1 VEERV
6 ALRTKLLLALGV
18 VCGWV
23 GVSLAQPAIPD
34 PDIRLYEK
42 PGFLAE
48 VGGGR
53 KINVVCMGHGSPTV
67 ILTAGLGNWSETWR
81 KVQAPLAQR
90 HRVCAWDR
98 AGLGFSSPSAEPQ
111 DVLHTTRDMEAA
123 LTLARIGGPYVLV
136 GHSLGGY
143 ESLLFADR
151 HPRDVV
157 GMVLVD
163 PSIPDQQRI
172 LAKGGQE
179 VAALEHRFRGQQA
192 ATLRRCAARARTGD
206 LALNAPD
213 PDHCLALPGYFSPAL
228 REAML
233 ATRLSPGGY
242 ETMASEIESFDA
254 DSAEVV
260 DPNRHYG
267 RMPLIVLTADVGPS
281 IPAELLPSAAAQ
293 SAAAHYRDVDWPRGH
308 DELAALSRRGRNEV
322 VKGSGHA
329 IHLANPL
336 LVVDRVEEVIR
347 MGGR

>member
-1 VEERV
+1 VEKV
-6 ALRTKLLLALGV
+6 ALRTKLLLAVGLA
-18 VCGWV
+18 CSWI
-23 GVSLAQPAIPD
+23 GVSLAQPATSD
-34 PDIRLYEK
+34 PDIHRYEK
-42 PGFLAE
+42 PGVLAD

-53 KINVVCMGHGSPTV
+53 KINVVCMGHGSPTIV
-67 ILTAGLGNWSETWR
+67 LTAGLGNWSETWR

-111 DVLHTTRDMEAA
+111 DVLHTTHDMEAA
-123 LTLARIGGPYVLV
+123 LKLARLAGPYVLV

-151 HPRDVV
+151 HPNDVV

-172 LAKGGQE
+172 LARGGEE
-179 VAALEHRFRGQQA
+179 VAALEHRFRGEQA
-192 ATLRRCAARARTGD
+192 ATLRRCAAQARGGD
-206 LALNAPD
+206 LGLSTPD
-213 PDHCLALPGYFSPAL
+213 PDHCLALPSYFTPPL

-233 ATRLSPGGY
+233 AARLKPAGY

-260 DPNRHYG
+260 NRDRQYG
-267 RMPLIVLTADVGPS
+267 HTPIIVLTADVGPS

-293 SAAAHYRDVDWPRGH
+293 SAAAHYRDVDWPHGH
-308 DELAALSRRGRNEV
+308 DELAALSTRGRNEV

-336 LVVDRVEEVIR
+336 LVVGRVEEVIR
-347 MGGR
+347 MGSQ